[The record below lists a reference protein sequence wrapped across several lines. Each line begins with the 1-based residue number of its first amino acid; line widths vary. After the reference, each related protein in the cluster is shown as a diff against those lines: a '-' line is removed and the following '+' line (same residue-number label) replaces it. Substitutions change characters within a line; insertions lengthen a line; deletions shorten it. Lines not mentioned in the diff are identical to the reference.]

1 MKLIKWC
8 RWKLSLYGRAITG
21 GRPVCLALTL
31 FVCVVAPVRADNIT
45 QLLVQLQPEATQAG
59 AESQASNV
67 SWVIGNNVGLQLPV
81 VRSIGD
87 TIVVVRLPEA
97 VSLQQAQALAQQLM
111 EDPDVNYAEPDRPV
125 HGHAF
130 HAFVPN
136 DPLFFRQWH
145 LSSDLVAEP
154 ASSNAQSA
162 WNDWERGSSDVVIA
176 QLDSGILTHED
187 LDNGRILPGYDFIED
202 PVAAND
208 GDGRDPDPSD
218 PGDGVQAG
226 ECGPGDP
233 QEDQRSSW
241 HGLQVAG
248 VMVATADNAIGVTG
262 IDHFAKLLPIRV
274 LGKCGGLSSDILDAM
289 RWAVGLSVSGVPSN
303 LSPAAVINLSLG
315 GTGSCGVFE
324 QQVINE
330 VVATGAVIV
339 VSAGNGGGNVDS
351 PANCKNVISVA
362 AVGKD
367 GALAGYSNFGQDV
380 TISAP
385 GGTGRDG
392 ILSTY
397 NTGTLVPA
405 TDGYAA
411 LQGTSITAPQVS
423 AAVALMVSANSNVSV
438 SQVRAALS
446 DSARPFP
453 DISCNTS
460 LCGAGL
466 LDIAAAVQAVIG
478 LPPESSPGGG
488 SGSGGGG
495 CTVRAGGASD
505 PVLPGIVLISWLVLL
520 RRRCK

>member
-1 MKLIKWC
+1 MKLLKC
-8 RWKLSLYGRAITG
+8 CNWKPWLYGRAITG
-21 GRPVCLALTL
+21 CQAMCLVFTL
-31 FVCVVAPVRADNIT
+31 FIFVVAPVRADNVT
-45 QLLVQLQPEATQAG
+45 QLLVQLQPAAAQAG
-59 AESQASNV
+59 VESQASGI
-67 SWVIGNNVGLQLPV
+67 SWVIGKGVGLQLPV
-81 VRSIGD
+81 VRTIGD

-97 VSLQQAQALAQQLM
+97 VSVQQARVLAQRLM

-125 HGHAF
+125 HS

-136 DPLFFRQWH
+136 DPLFFQQWY
-145 LSSDLVAEP
+145 LSSDLAAEP

-162 WNDWERGSSDVVIA
+162 WSDGQRGSSDVVIA
-176 QLDSGILTHED
+176 QLDSGFLAHED
-187 LDNGRILPGYDFIED
+187 LDNRRILPGYDFIAD

-226 ECGPGDP
+226 ECDDGGPD
-233 QEDQRSSW
+233 EDENSSW

-248 VMVATADNAIGVTG
+248 VMMATVDNAIGITG

-315 GTGSCGVFE
+315 GDGPCGVFE
-324 QQVINE
+324 QRIINE

-339 VSAGNGGGNVDS
+339 ASAGNGSGSVDS
-351 PANCKNVISVA
+351 PANCDNVIAVA
-362 AVGKD
+362 AVGRD
-367 GALAGYSNFGQDV
+367 GALAGYSNIGQDV

-385 GGTGRDG
+385 GGTGFDG
-392 ILSTY
+392 IFSTY

-405 TDGYAA
+405 ADSYAA

-423 AAVALMVSANSNVSV
+423 AAVALMFSANPNVSV
-438 SQVRAALS
+438 SQVQAALNN
-446 DSARPFP
+446 SARPFP

-478 LPPESSPGGG
+478 LPLDSNPGAG
-488 SGSGGGG
+488 SGDGGGG
-495 CTVRAGGASD
+495 CTTHAGAAAD
-505 PVLPGIVLISWLVLL
+505 PLFPGIVLIAWLALL

>member
-1 MKLIKWC
+1 MKLLKC
-8 RWKLSLYGRAITG
+8 CNCKPCLYGGAITG
-21 GRPVCLALTL
+21 CKAMFLAFTL
-31 FVCVVAPVRADNIT
+31 FICVVAPVRADDVT
-45 QLLVQLQPEATQAG
+45 QLLVQLQPEVAQAG
-59 AESQASNV
+59 AESQALGI
-67 SWVIGNNVGLQLPV
+67 SWVIGKSVGLQLPV
-81 VRSIGD
+81 VRTIGD

-97 VSLQQAQALAQQLM
+97 ISLQQALTLAQRLM
-111 EDPDVNYAEPDRPV
+111 EDPDVNYVEPDRPV

-130 HAFVPN
+130 VPN
-136 DPLFFRQWH
+136 DPEFYRQWH

-162 WNDWERGSSDVVIA
+162 WSDGQRGSSDVVIA
-176 QLDSGILTHED
+176 QLDSGLLVHAD
-187 LDNGRILPGYDFIED
+187 LDNLRVLPGFDFIAD

-208 GDGRDPDPSD
+208 GDGRDFDFTDS
-218 PGDGVQAG
+218 GDGVQAG

-233 QEDQRSSW
+233 EKDEDSSW
-241 HGLQVAG
+241 HGLLVAG
-248 VMVATADNAIGVTG
+248 VMMATADNALGVTG

-324 QQVINE
+324 QQIINE

-351 PANCKNVISVA
+351 PANCDNVISVA
-362 AVGKD
+362 AVGRD
-367 GALAGYSNFGQDV
+367 GALAGYSNIGKDV

-385 GGTGRDG
+385 GGTGFDG

-397 NTGTLVPA
+397 NTGILVPA

-423 AAVALMVSANSNVSV
+423 AAVALMVSANPNVSV

-453 DISCNTS
+453 DVSCNTS

-478 LPPESSPGGG
+478 LPPESNPGGG

-505 PVLPGIVLISWLVLL
+505 PVLPGIALISWLALL